1 MPIGKDP
8 IDPKPQPI
16 STDPPT
22 EVTIALAPET
32 ADALAA
38 TYKAAVAAEAAQ
50 VAATYGAN
58 LAALDANVLQYQRD
72 RGDDVAAALATAQ
85 QAQTDAQATLDAAQS
100 AFTDA
105 QQAQATQWDAA
116 KTEAGIEP
124 GLYDVRSDLATGALI
139 VRVSGAGVPLSDAIL
154 AAAGMAPAGGGAI
167 KVG

>member
-1 MPIGKDP
+1 MPIIRPDPQPDP
-8 IDPKPQPI
+8 IA
-16 STDPPT
+16 TDPPT
-22 EVTIALAPET
+22 EVSISLAPET

-38 TYKAAVAAEAAQ
+38 AYKAAVAAEAAH

-58 LAALDANVLQYQRD
+58 LAALDANVLQYQSD
-72 RGDDVAAALATAQ
+72 RGDDVADALATAQ
-85 QAQTDAQATLDAAQS
+85 TALTAAADALTTAQTAFADAQTAQS
-100 AFTDA
+100 A
-105 QQAQATQWDAA
+105 QWDAA